1 MSGTCVLRKMRYD
14 TRRMA
19 KKKILLVDDEP
30 SVLKILTRRLETSQY
45 EVITATDGLE
55 GLDRAMTDRPDL
67 IISDIMM
74 PNMDGYTFVRK
85 VRAQPHLARV
95 PVIILTAKDKMQ
107 DLFVFQGVK
116 DCDYIVKPFESED
129 LLKKIKDLLARVE
142 TYLGPGNPSGSS
154 PASS

>member
-1 MSGTCVLRKMRYD
+1 MLGKMRYD
-14 TRRMA
+14 TGIAMA

-30 SVLKILTRRLETSQY
+30 SVLKILTRRLEINHY
-45 EVITATDGLE
+45 DVITATDGLE
-55 GLDRAMTDRPDL
+55 GLDRAMTDKPDL

-85 VRAQPHLARV
+85 VRADPQLSRV
-95 PVIILTAKDKMQ
+95 PVIILTAKDRMQ
-107 DLFVFQGVK
+107 ELFIFQGVK

>member
-1 MSGTCVLRKMRYD
+1 MRYD
-14 TRRMA
+14 TGIAMA

-30 SVLKILTRRLETSQY
+30 SVLKILTRRLETNHY

-55 GLDRAMTDRPDL
+55 GLDRAMADKPDL

-85 VRAQPHLARV
+85 VRAHPPLSRV

-107 DLFVFQGVK
+107 ELFMFQGVK
-116 DCDYIVKPFESED
+116 DCDYLVKPFESED
-129 LLKKIKDLLARVE
+129 LLKKIQELLARVE
-142 TYLGPGNPSGSS
+142 TYLGPGEPSGPPPVPS
-154 PASS
+154 